1 MVKEQVFLMLQLLH
15 ILLQTIELN
24 VSISVFDLL
33 LLNLVDLL
41 LGDQILHVLEI
52 FF

>member
-33 LLNLVDLL
+33 LLNLLDLL
-41 LGDQILHVLEI
+41 LGDQFLHVLEI